1 MVPNL
6 MNQRNT
12 PLKNQIQYLNCQ
24 VNKERIQDMRGEN
37 EMDDGG
43 FYKPT
48 KSTLRAAPS
57 TKSYRLPHVSL
68 AARLEK
74 EILGLW
80 NSRFASAF
88 QYPVPKTIRGYYE
101 KIKNPISLVDIRN
114 RNGETRATEERSHDG
129 VTYQK
134 RHLVVPDLF
143 YRIQ

>member
-1 MVPNL
+1 
-6 MNQRNT
+6 
-12 PLKNQIQYLNCQ
+12 
-24 VNKERIQDMRGEN
+24 MRGEN
-37 EMDDGG
+37 ELDDGG

-114 RNGETRATEERSHDG
+114 RNGEIRATEERSHDG
-129 VTYQK
+129 VIYQMH
-134 RHLVVPDLF
+134 HLLVPDLF